1 MASEDIGEAHQVI
14 WMRPTRR
21 RRGPRPAH
29 TREDIT
35 RAAVAIADEHGLDEV
50 TIRAVA
56 SRLGTGAASLYRY
69 IETKRDLHD
78 LMVDAVSAE
87 YTLSPGPT
95 GDWRTDLTALADQAR
110 IIHRRHPW
118 ALSLSADASWGP
130 NIQAFMEYFLAV
142 LAPTGLDLRE
152 QTELIAQF
160 NSTVAGFA
168 AHESRQSRR
177 PADSTGDLARILH
190 LRQIAR
196 NTELPHL
203 ATVVTGMLT
212 EPPPDPDELFRS
224 TVNRLLDSVEAR
236 RP

>member
-1 MASEDIGEAHQVI
+1 MASDDTGEPPQVI
-14 WMRPTRR
+14 WMRPTRS

-35 RAAVAIADEHGLDEV
+35 RAAVSIADEHGLDEV

-56 SRLGTGAASLYRY
+56 TRLGTGAASLYRY

-78 LMVDAVSAE
+78 LMVDAVSGEYALPAE
-87 YTLSPGPT
+87 PI
-95 GDWRTDLTALADQAR
+95 GDWRADLAALADQAR

-118 ALSLSADASWGP
+118 ALSLSADSSWGP
-130 NIQAFMEYFLAV
+130 NVQAFMEHFLAV

-168 AHESRQSRR
+168 AHESRQSTR
-177 PADSTGDLARILH
+177 PADSAGDMARLLH
-190 LRQIAR
+190 LQQIAR
-196 NTELPHL
+196 NTELPRL
-203 ATVVTGMLT
+203 ATVVNGMLT
-212 EPPPDPDELFRS
+212 SPPPDPDELFRS
-224 TVNRLLDSVEAR
+224 TVDRLLDSVEAR
-236 RP
+236 RG